1 MAGAMQAVAALLS
14 ALEVLIDEI
23 EKRQAEQDALA
34 RIEIESIEQRVSVIQ
49 ARVKSL
55 TREAFTNTVEIDE
68 VLPQ

>member
-1 MAGAMQAVAALLS
+1 MQAVAALLS
-14 ALEVLIDEI
+14 ALEVLIEEI

-34 RIEIESIEQRVSVIQ
+34 RIEVEAIEQRVSAIQ

-55 TREAFTNTVEIDE
+55 TRETFTNTVEIDE

>member
-1 MAGAMQAVAALLS
+1 MQAVAALLS

-34 RIEIESIEQRVSVIQ
+34 RIEVEAIEQRVSAIQ

-55 TREAFTNTVEIDE
+55 TRETFTNTVETDE

>member
-1 MAGAMQAVAALLS
+1 MQAVAALLS

>member
-1 MAGAMQAVAALLS
+1 MQAVAALLS

-34 RIEIESIEQRVSVIQ
+34 RIEVEAIEQRVSAIQ

-55 TREAFTNTVEIDE
+55 TQETFTNTVEHDE

>member
-1 MAGAMQAVAALLS
+1 MQAVAALLS

-55 TREAFTNTVEIDE
+55 TREAFTNTDRKSV
-68 VLPQ
+68 V

>member
-1 MAGAMQAVAALLS
+1 MQAVAALLS

-23 EKRQAEQDALA
+23 EKRQVEQDALA
-34 RIEIESIEQRVSVIQ
+34 RIEVGAIEQRVSAIQ

-55 TREAFTNTVEIDE
+55 TRETFTNTVTPDE

>member
-1 MAGAMQAVAALLS
+1 MQAVAALLS

-34 RIEIESIEQRVSVIQ
+34 RIEVEAIEQRVSAIQ

>member
-1 MAGAMQAVAALLS
+1 MQAVATLLS

-34 RIEIESIEQRVSVIQ
+34 RIEVEAIEQRVSAIQ

-55 TREAFTNTVEIDE
+55 TRETFTNTVETDE

>member
-1 MAGAMQAVAALLS
+1 MQAVAALLS
-14 ALEVLIDEI
+14 ALEALIDEI

-34 RIEIESIEQRVSVIQ
+34 RVEVEAIEQRVSAIQ

-55 TREAFTNTVEIDE
+55 TRETFTNTVTHDE

>member
-1 MAGAMQAVAALLS
+1 MQAVAALLS

-34 RIEIESIEQRVSVIQ
+34 RIEVEAIEQRVSAIQ
-49 ARVKSL
+49 ARVKIL
-55 TREAFTNTVEIDE
+55 TRETFTNTVEPDE

>member
-1 MAGAMQAVAALLS
+1 MQAVTTLLS

-34 RIEIESIEQRVSVIQ
+34 RIEIESIEQRVSAIQ
-49 ARVKSL
+49 ARVKIL
-55 TREAFTNTVEIDE
+55 TRETFTNTVEPDE

>member
-1 MAGAMQAVAALLS
+1 MQAVAALLS
-14 ALEVLIDEI
+14 ALEALIDEI

-34 RIEIESIEQRVSVIQ
+34 RVEVEAIEQRVSAIQ

-55 TREAFTNTVEIDE
+55 TRETFTNTVEPDE

>member
-1 MAGAMQAVAALLS
+1 MQAVAALLN

-34 RIEIESIEQRVSVIQ
+34 RVEVEAIEQRVSAIQ

-55 TREAFTNTVEIDE
+55 TRETFTNTVEHDE

>member
-1 MAGAMQAVAALLS
+1 MQAVAALLS
-14 ALEVLIDEI
+14 ALEVLIEEI

-34 RIEIESIEQRVSVIQ
+34 RIEVEAIEQRVSAIQ

-55 TREAFTNTVEIDE
+55 TRETFTNTVEHDE

>member
-1 MAGAMQAVAALLS
+1 MQAVAALLS

-34 RIEIESIEQRVSVIQ
+34 RIEVEAIEQRVSAIQ
-49 ARVKSL
+49 ARVRSL
-55 TREAFTNTVEIDE
+55 TRETFTNTVETDE

>member
-1 MAGAMQAVAALLS
+1 MQAVAALLS

-34 RIEIESIEQRVSVIQ
+34 RIEVEAIQ
-49 ARVKSL
+49 ARVKIL
-55 TREAFTNTVEIDE
+55 TRETFTNTVEPDE

>member
-1 MAGAMQAVAALLS
+1 MQAVAALLS

-34 RIEIESIEQRVSVIQ
+34 RVEVEAIEQRVSAIQ
-49 ARVKSL
+49 ARVKIL
-55 TREAFTNTVEIDE
+55 TRETFTNTVEPDE

>member
-1 MAGAMQAVAALLS
+1 MQAVAALLS
-14 ALEVLIDEI
+14 ALEVLIDEV

-34 RIEIESIEQRVSVIQ
+34 RIEVEAIEQRVSAIQ

-55 TREAFTNTVEIDE
+55 TRETFTNTVTPDE

>member
-1 MAGAMQAVAALLS
+1 MQAVAALLS
-14 ALEVLIDEI
+14 ALEVLIGEI

-34 RIEIESIEQRVSVIQ
+34 RIEVEAIEQRVSAIQ

-55 TREAFTNTVEIDE
+55 TRETFTNTVGHDE

>member
-1 MAGAMQAVAALLS
+1 MQAVAALLS

-34 RIEIESIEQRVSVIQ
+34 RIEVEAIEQRVSAIQ

-55 TREAFTNTVEIDE
+55 TRETFTNTVEHDE

>member
-34 RIEIESIEQRVSVIQ
+34 RIESSVS
-49 ARVKSL
+49 L
-55 TREAFTNTVEIDE
+55 
-68 VLPQ
+68 